1 MKTARYCLEFVSLRV
16 LLRLGEY
23 LGKANSKIIAN
34 NILAKVFNIKP
45 LSHEKSNIFNLSLQ
59 INCSKNTLLNIKQKI
74 LESSPSLKII
84 GLKCSFSYNFY
95 QCQNHMLFACILQS
109 FSYLFPRLTHTDK
122 TLLTLHKL

>member
-1 MKTARYCLEFVSLRV
+1 MKTARYCLELVNLGG
-16 LLRLGEY
+16 LLRQGEY

-34 NILAKVFNIKP
+34 NILAKVFSIK
-45 LSHEKSNIFNLSLQ
+45 LFSHEKCNTFNLSLQ
-59 INCSKNTLLNIKQKI
+59 INCSKNTLLRIKQKI
-74 LESSPSLKII
+74 LESSPSLRII

-95 QCQNHMLFACILQS
+95 QCQNRMLFACILQP

>member
-1 MKTARYCLEFVSLRV
+1 MKTARYCLELLNLGG
-16 LLRLGEY
+16 LLRQGEY

-34 NILAKVFNIKP
+34 NILTKVFSIK
-45 LSHEKSNIFNLSLQ
+45 LFSHEKCNIFLSLQ
-59 INCSKNTLLNIKQKI
+59 INCSKNTPLSIKQKI
-74 LESSPSLKII
+74 LESSPSLRII

-95 QCQNHMLFACILQS
+95 QCQNRMLFACILQP